1 MQHVLGNSFL
11 PKESNKNKM
20 LQPTR
25 SNPNSTAAFP
35 AGITELVEGPSGSLW
50 VLAGGEIWLPS
61 TDTNLQL
68 LLEAYYLQILVT
80 NIAILSR
87 NDMGIIQHMEKNIK
101 PPYSLM
107 LKVNSVKKKIELHKL
122 FFCIQMLPLKTMQL
136 QYLSPLSSSS
146 SKPNIGKNNI
156 LSFA

>member
-1 MQHVLGNSFL
+1 MQHVLGNPFL

-107 LKVNSVKKKIELHKL
+107 LKVNSVKKNRITQA
-122 FFCIQMLPLKTMQL
+122 FFL
-136 QYLSPLSSSS
+136 YSAASPQDHAIAILIPS
-146 SKPNIGKNNI
+146 I
-156 LSFA
+156 LSFL